1 MIKSFREYITE
12 VKDENV
18 TFSFGRFNP
27 PTIGH
32 EKLCNAVALAAKSG
46 KYFIYASQSSD
57 PKKNPLE
64 YTTKIKWMRKM
75 YPKHARAIIKDKKV
89 KTVFDICVSL
99 YDKGYRNVTM
109 VVGSDRINEFESLIS
124 KYNGKDAKHGFYE
137 FTKILVVSAGDRD
150 PDAEGV
156 EGMSASKM
164 RAAAQSN
171 NFDQFQLGIPKG
183 FKDAQ
188 KLFNDVRR
196 GMGLSE
202 SKKFRRNIKFKP
214 LSDQRETYIQGR
226 LHTVGDVVEIVE
238 GIGEIEVL
246 GSNYV
251 IVRTASGSKYRKWV
265 SDIKSTISET
275 KTSDSD
281 NSTAKPIKTLD
292 QRKTSFKG

>member
-12 VKDENV
+12 VKDDNV

-27 PTIGH
+27 PTTGH
-32 EKLCNAVALAAKSG
+32 EKLCNAVAKTARGG

-57 PKKNPLE
+57 AKKNPLE

-75 YPKHARAIIKDKKV
+75 YPKHARAIILDKKIRN
-89 KTVFDICVSL
+89 VFDICVSL
-99 YDKGYRNVTM
+99 YNKGYRNITM
-109 VVGSDRINEFESLIS
+109 VVGSDRIQEFEALIA
-124 KYNGKDAKHGFYE
+124 KYNGKDARHGFYD
-137 FTKILVVSAGDRD
+137 FSNISVVSAGDRD

-156 EGMSASKM
+156 TGMSASKM
-164 RAAAQSN
+164 RAAAQAN

-188 KLFNDVRR
+188 KLFNDVRK
-196 GMGLSE
+196 GMELSE

-226 LHTVGDVVEIVE
+226 LHTVGDVVEIDE

-251 IVRTASGSKYRKWV
+251 IVKTESGNKYRKWV
-265 SDIKSTISET
+265 SDIKTIAET
-275 KTSDSD
+275 KENI
-281 NSTAKPIKTLD
+281 NSTSRPIKTLT
-292 QRKTSFKG
+292 QLKTSFKG